1 MTRRYQQI
9 SNRRL
14 LDVIT
19 RLTGKALPPEDAAL
33 LLQAPNEIDF
43 VRTAL
48 ENTMAVSYEKIRE
61 PWRRRGLPD
70 VRTSA
75 YLTAIERVANSYALD
90 GIFP

>member
-1 MTRRYQQI
+1 
-9 SNRRL
+9 
-14 LDVIT
+14 
-19 RLTGKALPPEDAAL
+19 
-33 LLQAPNEIDF
+33 
-43 VRTAL
+43 
-48 ENTMAVSYEKIRE
+48 MAVSYEKIRE